1 MPPRPRGG
9 PPLPVAPP
17 RGEGPGVA
25 VAELVDPAAQP
36 LKLDLAAGRAG
47 LEHRVHLPRVQR
59 PGLALTGYTDY
70 IRYGRVQ
77 IVGSSEVGYLRKLP
91 PRRRTAILAK
101 LCRCRITCFVVTKGL
116 VPPTELLSA
125 AEARGIP
132 VLTTPLEST
141 AFIKILSVF
150 LEERLAT
157 RLHLHSVLLDV
168 FGLGVLILGESGI
181 GKSECALEL
190 IDRGHRLVADDVVEI
205 KRMGDVL
212 VGVSPDLTRFHM
224 ELRGLGVLNIKDL
237 YGVSSMRLSKKVE
250 LVIQLER
257 WEAGKEYDR
266 LGLRDETFLILGVEV
281 PLVRMPV
288 APGRNIALLVEVA
301 GAQPAAARGRLRRG
315 QAIRGAGGRAGRLA
329 GEAAPG
335 GTEAAVS
342 AARRQPPRLLVIT
355 GLSGSGKTHVSR
367 ALEDAGWFCVD
378 NLPTALVP
386 SFADL
391 IGRSPELRRS
401 ALVVD
406 VRERGFPESFPAV
419 YRELKRRRGLAPSLV
434 FLEADE
440 KTLLRRF
447 SETRRPHPLAGPE
460 PAIEGIRAERAA
472 LGPVRKMADVILD
485 TSRFTVHQLRDY
497 VRERYDV
504 RAEGR
509 RMAVSV
515 LSFGYKHGVPPEA
528 DIVFD
533 ARFLPN
539 PNFVPRLRRLSGADA
554 AVVAYLR
561 RQPETAA
568 FLTRVLSLVRFVLP
582 RHEREGRSYLTIA
595 LGCTGGRHRSVMLAN
610 AVGAAVRKKGLPVR
624 VYHRDLKLG

>member
-1 MPPRPRGG
+1 M
-9 PPLPVAPP
+9 
-17 RGEGPGVA
+17 
-25 VAELVDPAAQP
+25 
-36 LKLDLAAGRAG
+36 
-47 LEHRVHLPRVQR
+47 
-59 PGLALTGYTDY
+59 
-70 IRYGRVQ
+70 
-77 IVGSSEVGYLRKLP
+77 
-91 PRRRTAILAK
+91 
-101 LCRCRITCFVVTKGL
+101 
-116 VPPTELLSA
+116 
-125 AEARGIP
+125 
-132 VLTTPLEST
+132 
-141 AFIKILSVF
+141 
-150 LEERLAT
+150 
-157 RLHLHSVLLDV
+157 
-168 FGLGVLILGESGI
+168 
-181 GKSECALEL
+181 
-190 IDRGHRLVADDVVEI
+190 
-205 KRMGDVL
+205 
-212 VGVSPDLTRFHM
+212 
-224 ELRGLGVLNIKDL
+224 
-237 YGVSSMRLSKKVE
+237 
-250 LVIQLER
+250 
-257 WEAGKEYDR
+257 
-266 LGLRDETFLILGVEV
+266 
-281 PLVRMPV
+281 
-288 APGRNIALLVEVA
+288 
-301 GAQPAAARGRLRRG
+301 
-315 QAIRGAGGRAGRLA
+315 
-329 GEAAPG
+329 
-335 GTEAAVS
+335 S

-406 VRERGFPESFPAV
+406 VRERGFPEAFPAV

-539 PNFVPRLRRLSGADA
+539 PNFVPAAAAAERRRRRGRRLPPAPAGDGGVPA
-554 AVVAYLR
+554 AG
-561 RQPETAA
+561 P
-568 FLTRVLSLVRFVLP
+568 LP
-582 RHEREGRSYLTIA
+582 RPLRAAAARARGAELSHDRARLHGRAAPLGDAGERGGGGGAQEGPP
-595 LGCTGGRHRSVMLAN
+595 
-610 AVGAAVRKKGLPVR
+610 GARLPPGPEAGVSQ
-624 VYHRDLKLG
+624 